1 MDDDIMIMNDE
12 EVFEKVKKL
21 MDKLDRD
28 QELQELAERNGL
40 DVKSSIRLN
49 PTTKDNVAVSVLAL
63 ELARR
68 SHDPKYRNLVQSG
81 LQKRKLKTEII
92 NQYKD
97 QANQLIKKYR
107 DTKSV

>member
-1 MDDDIMIMNDE
+1 MDDEMMLMNDE

-49 PTTKDNVAVSVLAL
+49 PTNKDNVAVSVLAL

-97 QANQLIKKYR
+97 QANSLIKKYR
-107 DTKSV
+107 DSKSV